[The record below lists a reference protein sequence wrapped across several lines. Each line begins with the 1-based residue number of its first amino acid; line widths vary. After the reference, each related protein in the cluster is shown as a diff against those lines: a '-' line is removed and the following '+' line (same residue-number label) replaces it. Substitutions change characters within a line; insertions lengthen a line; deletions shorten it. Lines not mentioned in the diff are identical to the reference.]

1 MKKDDIIFLSI
12 AIIVAGIILVNIV
25 SEDTILGVITESF
38 REPEWDGLK
47 PRDVV
52 KNTIPI
58 TVLEKNGN
66 CLVSAERLDIIFDH
80 TEFIQ
85 SDRLERELN
94 YDREKNTIK
103 IGCGGLTDD
112 TMNFHIWFVI
122 PEASKSAE
130 RFTYFI
136 TDSSMGVTNA
146 TIPK

>member
-25 SEDTILGVITESF
+25 SEDTILGVLTESI
-38 REPEWDGLK
+38 REPEWDELK
-47 PRDVV
+47 PRDIV

-66 CLVSAERLDIIFDH
+66 CLVSAEKLDIIFDH
-80 TEFIQ
+80 AEFIQ
-85 SDRLERELN
+85 SDSLQRELN

-112 TMNFHIWFVI
+112 AMHFHIWFVI
-122 PEASKSAE
+122 PEASESAE

-136 TDSSMGVTNA
+136 TDTSIGITDS